1 MTPPGTDNSPRPG
14 RVRSFLRLVVIE
26 HSVFALPF
34 AYLAAL
40 TAMAQ
45 PDACYRPHPLFHNPA
60 KSFFVDEL
68 SVGGRAIGPG
78 CSGTHIIQWRV
89 LLLITLAMVAARTF
103 AMAANRVIDREIDAR
118 NPRTAQRELVTG
130 AVSRQTAVTG
140 AAVALAVFLVVAAA
154 LGPLPLLLAPLA
166 VLPLIVYPYAKRI
179 TDYPHAVLALAQAV
193 APVGAWIAVT
203 GGWSWSAVILGVGV
217 GLWIG
222 GFDLIYAC
230 QDAEVDRKIGV
241 RSVPARFGVR
251 VALVASAVVHVVTFA
266 LFAWFGAREHFGA
279 WWYTGLVLT
288 AGAFIYEH
296 AIVRPNDLSRVN
308 RAFFT
313 ANGFV
318 GIALFGFGLLD
329 LLQRGVS

>member
-1 MTPPGTDNSPRPG
+1 MTPPHTDNSAAGRPG
-14 RVRSFLRLVVIE
+14 RVRAFLRLVVIE

-45 PDACYRPHPLFHNPA
+45 PYACYRPHRLFHAPPDEFYFSIFSTDPNPSCA
-60 KSFFVDEL
+60 GAE
-68 SVGGRAIGPG
+68 
-78 CSGTHIIQWRV
+78 IIQWRV
-89 LLLITLAMVAARTF
+89 LLLITIAMVAARTF

-130 AVSRQTAVTG
+130 AVSRSTAVTG
-140 AAVALAVFLVVAAA
+140 AAVALVVFLVAAAA

-166 VLPLIVYPYAKRI
+166 VLPLIVYPYAKRF

-193 APVGAWIAVT
+193 APIGAWIAVT
-203 GGWSWSAVILGVGV
+203 GHWSWSAVILGVGV

-230 QDAEVDRKIGV
+230 QDAEVDREIGV

-251 VALVASAVVHVVTFA
+251 VALIASAVVHVVTFA
-266 LFAWFGAREHFGA
+266 LFVWFGVREHFGA
-279 WWYTGLVLT
+279 WWYTGLML
-288 AGAFIYEH
+288 AAAAFIYEH
-296 AIVRPNDLSRVN
+296 AIVRPSDLSRVN

-318 GIALFGFGLLD
+318 GIALFGFGLVD
-329 LLQRGVS
+329 LLTRNT